1 MFTPVMTFSCVVGIG
16 MGMADMNTV
25 KVVNM
30 TIAVAISTPALAIA
44 KWRSSVGSWPDF
56 EMAHE

>member
-1 MFTPVMTFSCVVGIG
+1 

-30 TIAVAISTPALAIA
+30 NTVRVANMAVAVVISTPALAIA
-44 KWRSSVGSWPDF
+44 KYPITRRSTPIALYDGFVVY
-56 EMAHE
+56 A

>member
-1 MFTPVMTFSCVVGIG
+1 

-30 TIAVAISTPALAIA
+30 TIAVAISTPALATAKRSTMVYPIIRRNIPIA
-44 KWRSSVGSWPDF
+44 LHDGFVVY
-56 EMAHE
+56 A